1 MTTGLRPSTTT
12 SATLGLTLV
21 TAVWGSTFFLIKDV
35 LVVLPVL
42 DFLAV
47 RFVVAAAVMVVVFW
61 RPLRALDGRA
71 WRRGAALGVVYGV
84 AQILQTWGL
93 ETTDASVSGF
103 ITGMYVVLTPVLG
116 AVLLRQRTPAT
127 TWVAVAL
134 ATTGLAVLSLR
145 GLAVGTG
152 ELVTLASALVY
163 ALHIVGLGAWSTQR
177 DALGLSTV
185 QMLAIAAVCVAG
197 AAPGGVVL
205 PPDGAS
211 WAAVLYM
218 ALVAGAGALIVQ
230 TWAQAHLTAT
240 RAAIVMTTEPVFA
253 AVFAVLLGGESLT
266 ARLLAGGSLVLLAMY
281 VAELGP
287 RLAARRAG
295 RRAREPLAVEDP
307 PSEALHHEP

>member
-1 MTTGLRPSTTT
+1 MGSSSAAADPGSSRVTLV
-12 SATLGLTLV
+12 ATLGLTAV

-35 LVVLPVL
+35 LVVLPVA

-47 RFVVAAAVMVVVFW
+47 RFVVAAVVIVGLFW
-61 RPLRALDGRA
+61 RPLRRLDARA
-71 WRRGAALGVVYGV
+71 WRRGALLGVVYGG
-84 AQILQTWGL
+84 AQILQTQGL
-93 ETTDASVSGF
+93 ATTEASVSGV
-103 ITGMYVVLTPVLG
+103 ITGMYVILTPVLA

-152 ELVTLASALVY
+152 EIVTLLAALVY

-185 QMLAIAAVCVAG
+185 QMLVIAGVCTLSAT
-197 AAPGGVVL
+197 PGGVTV
-205 PPDGAS
+205 PPDAET
-211 WAAVLYM
+211 WTAVLYM
-218 ALVAGAGALIVQ
+218 ALVAGAGALVVQ

-253 AVFAVLLGGESLT
+253 AAFAVLFGGESLGP
-266 ARLLAGGSLVLLAMY
+266 RVLVGGALVLSAMY
-281 VAELGP
+281 LAELAP
-287 RLAARRAG
+287 RRRQRTSAA
-295 RRAREPLAVEDP
+295 LDP
-307 PSEALHHEP
+307 PAEALHHEP